1 MENIDKS
8 EKYKELNETFNDY
21 LLTIEGTFFYN
32 HIAEFLSLAIKARKI
47 ITTSDPI
54 LQDDPRIYKLLNP
67 SYDELTER
75 LPYPE
80 TLEIV
85 REYLKERLPQYIDTF
100 EEWLN
105 NGTINIAIDLEDP
118 MEDIREHAGYKEDGN
133 HHYVNSV
140 IRHNYFDPQGLI
152 HEFIHCL
159 NCPSQTKAPSS
170 RRLLTETV
178 SIFFECD
185 VLRFMQEKGY
195 SSKEIAKVLHTRIE
209 ECNNLCSYLL
219 TALLLLNTFKY
230 TGSLSDESYEEAER
244 LHLPRKAIK
253 DNYLKDVDRVY
264 ESLQR
269 TTEPP
274 NISAGY
280 MIGIIIA
287 FSSLAKEDPTMV
299 DRFAMLNESL
309 NSKSETECLQI
320 IGINLNDNR
329 SKKEVLENFQKGVEE
344 VCKAML
350 KEDFHS
356 KRI

>member
-1 MENIDKS
+1 
-8 EKYKELNETFNDY
+8 
-21 LLTIEGTFFYN
+21 
-32 HIAEFLSLAIKARKI
+32 
-47 ITTSDPI
+47 
-54 LQDDPRIYKLLNP
+54 
-67 SYDELTER
+67 
-75 LPYPE
+75 
-80 TLEIV
+80 
-85 REYLKERLPQYIDTF
+85 
-100 EEWLN
+100 
-105 NGTINIAIDLEDP
+105 
-118 MEDIREHAGYKEDGN
+118 
-133 HHYVNSV
+133 
-140 IRHNYFDPQGLI
+140 
-152 HEFIHCL
+152 
-159 NCPSQTKAPSS
+159 
-170 RRLLTETV
+170 
-178 SIFFECD
+178 
-185 VLRFMQEKGY
+185 MQEKGY

>member
-1 MENIDKS
+1 MENK
-8 EKYKELNETFNDY
+8 EKYKKLNETFNDY
-21 LLTIEGTFFYN
+21 LLRMEGTFFYD

-47 ITTSDPI
+47 ITKSDPF

-67 SYDELTER
+67 GYDELTEY

-80 TLEIV
+80 TLKIV

-100 EEWLN
+100 EECLN
-105 NGTINIAIDLEDP
+105 NGTINIAIDLEEP
-118 MEDIREHAGYKEDGN
+118 MQDIREYAGYKEDEN
-133 HHYVNSV
+133 HHYHHYVNSIV
-140 IRHNYFDPQGLI
+140 RHNYFDPQGLI
-152 HEFIHCL
+152 HEFIHYL
-159 NCPSQTKAPSS
+159 NCPSQAEAPPS
-170 RRLLTETV
+170 RKLLTETV

-185 VLRFMQEKGY
+185 ILKFMQEKDY
-195 SSKEIAKVLHTRIE
+195 NSKEIAKVLHTRIE

-244 LHLPRKAIK
+244 LKLPRKAIR
-253 DNYLKDVDRVY
+253 DSYLKDVDRVY
-264 ESLQR
+264 EQLQR

-274 NISAGY
+274 DISAGY